1 MAGMGPPPK
10 PAGLRQ
16 RRNKGTAGAMLPAE
30 GSKKPAP
37 PLPDR
42 ECPGCDGTG
51 VRAKT
56 EKDPCIHCDATGI
69 LPWHP
74 LVVERWAAV
83 WASPMATE
91 FLDADVHGL
100 FVLADLWDMYWKGDR
115 DRAAE
120 IRLQEQRFGLSSL
133 DRRRLQWEV
142 ERAEQAQRRRPA
154 LPTGKKAVPVSRKDP
169 RQILR
174 MVK

>member
-1 MAGMGPPPK
+1 M
-10 PAGLRQ
+10 RQ
-16 RRNKGTAGAMLPAE
+16 RRNKGAQGTTLSAE
-30 GSKKPAP
+30 GPKRPAP

-42 ECPGCDGTG
+42 QCPGCDGTG
-51 VRAKT
+51 VVPKT
-56 EKDPCIHCDATGI
+56 KDDACLHCEGTGI

-74 LVVERWAAV
+74 LVLERWAAV
-83 WASPMATE
+83 WASPMASE
-91 FLDADVHGL
+91 YLDADVHGL

-142 ERAEQAQRRRPA
+142 GRAEEAQRRRPGA
-154 LPTGKKAVPVSRKDP
+154 PASKTAPIGRKDP
-169 RQILR
+169 RHFLKA
-174 MVK
+174 VK

>member
-1 MAGMGPPPK
+1 MPGPPPK

-16 RRNKGTAGAMLPAE
+16 RRNKVTGGATLPAD
-30 GSKKPAP
+30 GPSRPAP
-37 PLPDR
+37 KLPDR
-42 ECPGCDGTG
+42 GCHVCEGTGEATGGECSVCEGTG
-51 VRAKT
+51 V
-56 EKDPCIHCDATGI
+56 

-74 LVVERWAAV
+74 LVLQRWAAV
-83 WASPMATE
+83 WASPMASE

-100 FVLADLWDMYWKGDR
+100 YVLADLWDMYWKGDR

-142 ERAEQAQRRRPA
+142 EKVEQAQKRRPA
-154 LPTGKKAVPVSRKDP
+154 MPRGKAVAAGRRNPLSFLKA
-169 RQILR
+169 I
-174 MVK
+174 K